1 MKYFD
6 CALNLPEEEQINLP
20 NCGIKIDKHN
30 LSIGYYGIYYETYK
44 RNNWNI
50 SEADRDHTD
59 MVLDV
64 KKFDRDAIKKFTG
77 IIIPEIEKIRQS
89 KSADE
94 KKVCLLRAPSSEKDG
109 VNGVERLIE
118 SICKE
123 RAYINGSQILQRK
136 YSVGPR
142 HLKGGKRSPDEQ
154 FKSIDVNIDKLNSV
168 SECNW
173 LIVLD
178 DVAVS
183 GQTIAVCCYYL
194 NKLGINSKKIIA
206 WSLGRNYSDP
216 RYS

>member
-1 MKYFD
+1 MRYFD
-6 CALNLPEEEQINLP
+6 CVLNLPEEEQIIIP
-20 NCGIKIDKHN
+20 NCETKIDKHN
-30 LSIGYYGIYYETYK
+30 LSIGHYGIYYETYK
-44 RNNWNI
+44 RNNWDI

-59 MVLDV
+59 MVLNV
-64 KKFDRDAIKKFTG
+64 KKFDLNAIKKFTD
-77 IIIPEIEKIRQS
+77 IIIPKIEKIRQS
-89 KSADE
+89 ESADE
-94 KKVCLLRAPSSEKDG
+94 KKVCLLRAPSSEKDK

-123 RAYINGSQILQRK
+123 RAYTNGSQILQRK
-136 YSVGPR
+136 YSVDPR
-142 HLKGGKRSPDEQ
+142 HTKRGRRSPDEQ

-183 GQTIAVCCYYL
+183 GQTIGVCCYYL